1 MWEDLDIME
10 KDDVIGIEVNS
21 ISNFVSSFESQIK
34 REYKKNQK
42 ERIANYKDFNYLFRY
57 HGWSAIYY

>member
-34 REYKKNQK
+34 REYKENQK
-42 ERIANYKDFNYLFRY
+42 IRSANYKDFNYLYRY
-57 HGWSAIYY
+57 YTSFYY